1 MLLETKLIE
10 FWAIKCYNFEWGDNV
25 KKCPVCGNRTKFPI
39 SNLIISNTKPI
50 KCKKCNALI
59 GINKKIHSYMT
70 VLSVMFV
77 IMVFLL
83 NIPIDE
89 NLTKVILYLFAG
101 LILFVLLHIFVIPLE
116 SREK

>member
-1 MLLETKLIE
+1 M
-10 FWAIKCYNFEWGDNV
+10 

-116 SREK
+116 SREE